1 MKLYHGTSD
10 KFTVDSNRCLYMTPD
25 INVAKEYALGLDC
38 DGNYNEESYIYEME
52 IDESLVTEEDDF
64 DYFDSM
70 AYSDYED
77 MPEIAHNA
85 ESDYYCVKHPEGLRL
100 VDHYENSL

>member
-10 KFTVDSNRCLYMTPD
+10 KFTVNSNRCLYMTPD
-25 INVAKEYALGLDC
+25 INVAKEYALGLDGE
-38 DGNYNEESYIYEME
+38 GNYNEESYIYEME

-64 DYFDSM
+64 GYFDSM
-70 AYSDYED
+70 GYSDYED

-85 ESDYYCVKHPEGLRL
+85 ESDYYCVKHPKGLRL
-100 VDHYENSL
+100 VEHYKNSL